1 MMGHCLAVLLSQTLR
16 LRFLPKFEHED
27 AVGDFA
33 ASKFFSEANKSK
45 GDF

>member
-1 MMGHCLAVLLSQTLR
+1 
-16 LRFLPKFEHED
+16 LPKFEHED
-27 AVGDFA
+27 AVGGFA